1 MQYLLLIYD
10 READFE
16 NLSEKEQVAIYQ
28 EYGALVAELKEKKIY
43 IGGNP
48 LKPTTTA
55 ATVRVRK
62 GKKSVTDGPFAE
74 TKEQLGGYFLVEVK
88 NLDEALDVAARIPS
102 AREGS
107 IEVRPIQP
115 IGQAAQG
122 A

>member
-43 IGGNP
+43 LGGNP

-88 NLDEALDVAARIPS
+88 NLDEALEVAARIPT

>member
-43 IGGNP
+43 LGGNP

-62 GKKSVTDGPFAE
+62 GKKLVTDGPFAE
-74 TKEQLGGYFLVEVK
+74 TKEQLGGYFLVDVK
-88 NLDEALDVAARIPS
+88 HLDEALEIAARIPT

>member
-16 NLSEKEQVAIYQ
+16 NLPEKEQVAIYQ

-43 IGGNP
+43 LGGNP

-88 NLDEALDVAARIPS
+88 NLDEALEVAARIPT